1 MSQNSIHRLLLPLL
15 LWRVRHISDRAYLIL
30 VSILIGLLAGLAAVV
45 LKTLV
50 HDSQGLLNAWV
61 PSQYQVFSS
70 SLYPIIGIALTVLFT
85 RYFLGGDLGRGIGP
99 VIYNVARQGS
109 IVPRSK
115 LYSQLVSSF
124 LTVTFGGSAGL
135 EAPISV
141 TGAAIGSNASRVLR
155 LGRRQRRLLTACGAA
170 GGIAAIFNSPIAGV
184 LFAVEVLLSELS
196 AAYFVPLLI
205 SSATATVVSKAL
217 YAGQPFVLITTGWP
231 VDAVPL
237 YLMLALF
244 TALLSVYMIRVYF
257 WADRQFSYFP
267 GVFWKVVLGGLA
279 LGGLVFLFPP
289 LYGEGYNSVQLL
301 LGGHS
306 EQLINGSLFDVFDDQ
321 SAWLVLLVAAG
332 SMLLKVVATT
342 ITIGSGGNGGMF
354 GSSLFAGAL
363 CGFIFARLINLS
375 GLYPISEVHFI
386 VLGMAGTLAGVVHA
400 PLTAIFLIAEITGG
414 YALFVPLM
422 LVTSGSY
429 LITRYFE
436 PYSVYTRKLV
446 QKGVHV
452 NHDRD
457 RSLLALLGVPSLLQT
472 DFQPVRPNDTLGE
485 LVHTFRHA
493 SRNLFPVVDDDDDGG
508 RLLGVVSL
516 DAVRHA
522 LFDDAHYT
530 TTRVRDLM
538 DEPLAI
544 VRPDDMLLDTLR
556 RMEQLDAWALPVLD
570 ADDRYLGFLLKST
583 ILANYR
589 RQLLKDSG
597 D

>member
-15 LWRVRHISDRAYLIL
+15 MWRVRHISDRAYLIL

-50 HDSQGLLNAWV
+50 HDTQGLLNAWV
-61 PSQYQVFSS
+61 PPQYQVFSS

-109 IVPRSK
+109 VVPRSK

-124 LTVTFGGSAGL
+124 LTVSFGGSAGL

-155 LGRRQRRLLTACGAA
+155 IGRRQRRLLTACGAA

-217 YAGQPFVLITTGWP
+217 YAGQPFVLITTSWP

-257 WADRQFSYFP
+257 WADRQFSYYS
-267 GVFWKVVLGGLA
+267 GVFWKVLFGGLA

-289 LYGEGYNSVQLL
+289 LYGEGYNSVQQL

-306 EQLINGSLFDVFDDQ
+306 EQLVNGSLFDVFKDQ

-342 ITIGSGGNGGMF
+342 VTIGSGGNGGMF

-436 PYSVYTRKLV
+436 PYSVYTRKLA
-446 QKGVHV
+446 QKGVYV

-457 RSLLALLGVPSLLQT
+457 RGLLALLDVTSLLQT
-472 DFQPVRPNDTLGE
+472 DFQPVRPDDTLGE
-485 LVHTFRHA
+485 LVHTFRHT
-493 SRNLFPVVDDDDDGG
+493 SRNLFPVVDYDDGG

-544 VRPDDMLLDTLR
+544 VRPDDTLLDTLR
-556 RMEQLDAWALPVLD
+556 CMEQLDAWALPVVD

>member
-1 MSQNSIHRLLLPLL
+1 MPKNTIHRLLRPLL
-15 LWRVRHISDRAYLIL
+15 LWRARHLSDRVYLIL
-30 VSILIGLLAGLAAVV
+30 VSMLVGALAGLAAVV

-50 HDSQGLLNAWV
+50 HDSQQGLSSWV
-61 PSQYQVFSS
+61 PMQYRVFTN

-85 RYFLGGDLGRGIGP
+85 RYFLGGNLGRGIGP
-99 VIYNVARQGS
+99 IIYNIARQGS

-141 TGAAIGSNASRVLR
+141 TGSAMGSNVSRILR
-155 LGRRQRRLLTACGAA
+155 IGRRERRLLTGCGAA
-170 GGIAAIFNSPIAGV
+170 AGVAAIFNSPIAGV
-184 LFAVEVLLSELS
+184 LFAVEVILSELS

-217 YAGQPFVLITTGWP
+217 YAGQPFVLITTSWP

-237 YLMLALF
+237 YLMLAVF

-257 WADRQFSYFP
+257 WADSYFEQLP
-267 GVFWKVVLGGLA
+267 GTFRKVLLGGLA

-289 LYGEGYNSVQLL
+289 LYGEGYNIVQLL
-301 LGGHS
+301 LGGHAG
-306 EQLINGSLFDVFDDQ
+306 QLVDGSLFDVFDDQ

-363 CGFIFARLINLS
+363 CGFVFARLINLS

-400 PLTAIFLIAEITGG
+400 PLTGIFLIAEITGG

-422 LVTSGSY
+422 VVTSGSY

-446 QKGVHV
+446 QKGVYV
-452 NHDRD
+452 NQDRD
-457 RSLLALLGVPSLLQT
+457 RGLLAQLDVRSLLQT
-472 DFQPVRPNDTLGE
+472 DFLPVQPEDTLGE
-485 LVHTFRHA
+485 LVTTFRHA
-493 SRNLFPVVDDDDDGG
+493 SRNLFPVVDAEGHLHG
-508 RLLGVVSL
+508 IISL
-516 DAVRHA
+516 DTVRDA
-522 LFDDAHYT
+522 LFDDEHYN

-538 DEPLAI
+538 HEPPAI
-544 VRPDDMLLDTLR
+544 VRPDDTLLDTLR
-556 RMEQLDAWALPVLD
+556 CMEQLGAWALPVLD
-570 ADDRYLGFLLKST
+570 LNDRYLGFLLKST

-589 RQLLKDSG
+589 RQLIKESE
-597 D
+597 

>member
-1 MSQNSIHRLLLPLL
+1 MPQNTIHRLLRPLL
-15 LWRVRHISDRAYLIL
+15 VWRVRHVSDRVYLIVVSML
-30 VSILIGLLAGLAAVV
+30 VGLLAGLAAVL
-45 LKTLV
+45 LKTMV
-50 HDSQGLLNAWV
+50 HDSQKMLNAWV
-61 PSQYQVFSS
+61 PGEYQVFAS

-85 RYFLGGDLGRGIGP
+85 RYFLDGNLGRGIGP
-99 VIYNVARQGS
+99 IIYNIARQGS

-141 TGAAIGSNASRVLR
+141 TGSAIGSNTSRILR
-155 LGRRQRRLLTACGAA
+155 IGRRERRLLTGCGAA
-170 GGIAAIFNSPIAGV
+170 AGVAAIFNSPIAGV
-184 LFAVEVLLSELS
+184 LFAVEVILSELS

-205 SSATATVVSKAL
+205 ASATATVVSKAL
-217 YAGQPFVLITTGWP
+217 YAGQPFVLITTSWP

-237 YLMLALF
+237 YLMLAVF

-257 WADRQFSYFP
+257 WADKYFEQLH
-267 GVFWKVVLGGLA
+267 GTLRKVLLGGLA

-289 LYGEGYNSVQLL
+289 LYGEGYNIVQLL
-301 LGGHS
+301 LGGHAD
-306 EQLINGSLFDVFDDQ
+306 QLIDGSLFDVFHDE
-321 SAWLVLLVAAG
+321 SVWLVLLVAAG

-363 CGFIFARLINLS
+363 CGFVFARLINLS

-400 PLTAIFLIAEITGG
+400 PLTGIFLIAEITGG

-422 LVTSGSY
+422 VVTSGSY

-446 QKGVHV
+446 QKGVYV
-452 NHDRD
+452 NQDRD
-457 RSLLALLGVPSLLQT
+457 RGLLAQLDVRTLIQT
-472 DFQPVRPNDTLGE
+472 DFLPVHPEDTLGE
-485 LVHTFRHA
+485 LVTAFRHA
-493 SRNLFPVVDDDDDGG
+493 SRNLFPVVDNAGY
-508 RLLGVVSL
+508 LHGVVSL
-516 DAVRHA
+516 DTVRDA
-522 LFDDAHYT
+522 LFDDEHYT
-530 TTRVRDLM
+530 TTRVQDLM
-538 DEPLAI
+538 TDPPAI
-544 VRPDDMLLDTLR
+544 VRPDDTLLDTLR
-556 RMEQLDAWALPVLD
+556 CMEQLGAWALPVLD
-570 ADDRYLGFLLKST
+570 LNDHYLGFLLKST

-589 RQLLKDSG
+589 RQLIKESE
-597 D
+597 

>member
-1 MSQNSIHRLLLPLL
+1 MAQNTIHRLLRPLL
-15 LWRVRHISDRAYLIL
+15 IWRRRYISDRVYLIL
-30 VSILIGLLAGLAAVV
+30 VSMVVGLLAGLAAVL

-50 HDSQGLLNAWV
+50 HDTQKMLNAWV
-61 PSQYQVFSS
+61 PGRYQVFTSS
-70 SLYPIIGIALTVLFT
+70 FYPIIGIALTVLFT
-85 RYFLGGDLGRGIGP
+85 RYFLDGNLGRGIGP
-99 VIYNVARQGS
+99 IIYNIARQGS
-109 IVPRSK
+109 VVPRSK

-141 TGAAIGSNASRVLR
+141 TGSAIGSNTSRVLR
-155 LGRRQRRLLTACGAA
+155 IGRRERRLLTGCGAA
-170 GGIAAIFNSPIAGV
+170 AGVAAIFNSPIAGV
-184 LFAVEVLLSELS
+184 LFAVEVILSELS

-217 YAGQPFVLITTGWP
+217 YAGQPFVLITTSWP

-237 YLMLALF
+237 YLMLAVF

-257 WADRQFSYFP
+257 WADKYFEQLP
-267 GVFWKVVLGGLA
+267 GTFRKVLLGGLA

-289 LYGEGYNSVQLL
+289 LYGEGYNIVQLL
-301 LGGHS
+301 LGGHA
-306 EQLINGSLFDVFDDQ
+306 EQLVNGSLFDVFQEQ
-321 SAWLVLLVAAG
+321 SVWLVLLVAAG

-363 CGFIFARLINLS
+363 CGFVFARLINMS

-400 PLTAIFLIAEITGG
+400 PLTGIFLIAEITGG

-422 LVTSGSY
+422 VVTSGSY

-446 QKGVHV
+446 QKGVYV
-452 NHDRD
+452 NQDRD
-457 RSLLALLGVPSLLQT
+457 RGLLAQLDVASLIQT
-472 DFQPVRPNDTLGE
+472 DFLPVRPDDTLGE
-485 LVHTFRHA
+485 LVQTFRHA
-493 SRNLFPVVDDDDDGG
+493 TRNLFPVVDAGG
-508 RLLGVVSL
+508 HLHGVVSL
-516 DAVRHA
+516 DTVRDA
-522 LFDDAHYT
+522 LFDDEHYN

-538 DEPLAI
+538 SAPPAI
-544 VRPDDMLLDTLR
+544 VRPDDTLLDTLR
-556 RMEQLDAWALPVLD
+556 CMEQLDAWALPVLSL
-570 ADDRYLGFLLKST
+570 DDRYLGFLLKST

-589 RQLLKDSG
+589 RQLIKESEI
-597 D
+597 

>member
-1 MSQNSIHRLLLPLL
+1 MPKSTVHRLLRPLL
-15 LWRVRHISDRAYLIL
+15 LWRLRHISDRVYLIL
-30 VSILIGLLAGLAAVV
+30 VSMVVGLLAGLAAVV

-50 HDSQGLLNAWV
+50 HDSQKVLNAWV
-61 PSQYQVFSS
+61 PAQYQVFSS

-85 RYFLGGDLGRGIGP
+85 RYFLDGNLGRGIGP
-99 VIYNVARQGS
+99 IIYNIARQGS
-109 IVPRSK
+109 VVPRSK

-141 TGAAIGSNASRVLR
+141 TGSAIGSNTSRVLR
-155 LGRRQRRLLTACGAA
+155 IGRRERRLLTGCGAA
-170 GGIAAIFNSPIAGV
+170 AGVAAIFNSPIAGV
-184 LFAVEVLLSELS
+184 LFAVEVILSELS

-217 YAGQPFVLITTGWP
+217 YAGQPFVLITTSWP

-237 YLMLALF
+237 YLMLAVF

-257 WADRQFSYFP
+257 WADKYFEQLP
-267 GVFWKVVLGGLA
+267 GTFRKVVLGGLA

-289 LYGEGYNSVQLL
+289 LYGEGYNIVQLL

-306 EQLINGSLFDVFDDQ
+306 DQLVDNSLFDVFHDQ
-321 SAWLVLLVAAG
+321 SVWLVLLVAAG
-332 SMLLKVVATT
+332 SMLLKVVATS

-363 CGFIFARLINLS
+363 CGFVFARLINMS

-400 PLTAIFLIAEITGG
+400 PLTGIFLIAEITGG

-422 LVTSGSY
+422 VVTSGSY

-446 QKGVHV
+446 QKGVYV
-452 NHDRD
+452 NQDRD
-457 RSLLALLGVPSLLQT
+457 RGLLAQLDVASQVQT
-472 DFQPVRPNDTLGE
+472 DFLPVHPEDTLGE
-485 LVHTFRHA
+485 LVQTFRHA
-493 SRNLFPVVDDDDDGG
+493 TRNLFPVVDAGG
-508 RLLGVVSL
+508 HLHGIVSL
-516 DAVRHA
+516 DTVRDA
-522 LFDDAHYT
+522 LFDDEHYN

-538 DEPLAI
+538 TDPPAI
-544 VRPDDMLLDTLR
+544 VRPDDTLLDTLR
-556 RMEQLDAWALPVLD
+556 CMEQLGAWALPVLSPE
-570 ADDRYLGFLLKST
+570 DRYMGFLLKST

-589 RQLLKDSG
+589 RQLIKESEN
-597 D
+597 

>member
-1 MSQNSIHRLLLPLL
+1 MPQNTIHRLLRPLL
-15 LWRVRHISDRAYLIL
+15 LWRLRHVSDRVYIIL
-30 VSILIGLLAGLAAVV
+30 VSIVVGVLAGLAAVL

-50 HDSQGLLNAWV
+50 HDSQSLLNAWV
-61 PSQYQVFSS
+61 PTQYRVFSS
-70 SLYPIIGIALTVLFT
+70 SFYPIIGIALTVLFT
-85 RYFLGGDLGRGIGP
+85 RYFLDGNLGRGIGP
-99 VIYNVARQGS
+99 IIYNIARQGS
-109 IVPRSK
+109 VVPRSK

-141 TGAAIGSNASRVLR
+141 TGSAIGSNASRILR
-155 LGRRQRRLLTACGAA
+155 IGRRERRLLTGCGAA
-170 GGIAAIFNSPIAGV
+170 AGVAAIFNSPIAGV
-184 LFAVEVLLSELS
+184 LFAVEVILSELS

-217 YAGQPFVLITTGWP
+217 YAGQPFVLITTSWP

-237 YLMLALF
+237 YLMLAVF

-257 WADRQFSYFP
+257 WADAYFEHIP
-267 GVFWKVVLGGLA
+267 GSFRKVVLGGLA

-289 LYGEGYNSVQLL
+289 LYGEGYNIVQLL
-301 LGGHS
+301 LGGRA
-306 EQLINGSLFDVFDDQ
+306 EQLVDNSLFDVFHEQ
-321 SAWLVLLVAAG
+321 SVWLVLLVATG

-363 CGFIFARLINLS
+363 CGFVFARLINMS

-400 PLTAIFLIAEITGG
+400 PLTGIFLIAEITGG

-422 LVTSGSY
+422 VVTSGSY

-446 QKGVHV
+446 QRGVYV
-452 NHDRD
+452 NQDRD
-457 RSLLALLGVPSLLQT
+457 RSLLAQLDVTTLLQT
-472 DFQPVRPNDTLGE
+472 DFLPVHPDDTLGE
-485 LVHTFRHA
+485 LVQTFRHA
-493 SRNLFPVVDDDDDGG
+493 TRNLFPVVDSEGHLHG
-508 RLLGVVSL
+508 IVSL
-516 DAVRHA
+516 DTVRDA
-522 LFDDAHYT
+522 LFDDVHYN

-538 DEPLAI
+538 SDAPAI
-544 VRPDDMLLDTLR
+544 VRPDDTLLDTLR
-556 RMEQLDAWALPVLD
+556 CMEQLGAWALPVISL
-570 ADDRYLGFLLKST
+570 DDRYLGFLLKST

-589 RQLLKDSG
+589 RQLIKDS
-597 D
+597 

>member
-1 MSQNSIHRLLLPLL
+1 MPKNTIHRLLRPLL
-15 LWRVRHISDRAYLIL
+15 LWRARHLSDRVYLIL
-30 VSILIGLLAGLAAVV
+30 VSMLVGVLAGLAAVV

-50 HDSQGLLNAWV
+50 HDSQKGLSSWV
-61 PSQYQVFSS
+61 PMEYRVFTN

-85 RYFLGGDLGRGIGP
+85 RYFLGGNLGRGIGP
-99 VIYNVARQGS
+99 IIYNIARQGS
-109 IVPRSK
+109 VVPRSK

-141 TGAAIGSNASRVLR
+141 TGSAVGSNVSRILR
-155 LGRRQRRLLTACGAA
+155 IGRRERRLLTGCGAA
-170 GGIAAIFNSPIAGV
+170 AGVAAIFNSPIAGV
-184 LFAVEVLLSELS
+184 LFAVEVILSELS

-217 YAGQPFVLITTGWP
+217 YAGQPFVLITTSWP

-237 YLMLALF
+237 YLMLAVF

-257 WADRQFSYFP
+257 WADTYFEQLP
-267 GVFWKVVLGGLA
+267 GTFRKVLLGGLA

-289 LYGEGYNSVQLL
+289 LYGEGYNIVQLL
-301 LGGHS
+301 LGGHA
-306 EQLINGSLFDVFDDQ
+306 EQLVDGSLFDVFNDQ
-321 SAWLVLLVAAG
+321 SAWLVLVVAAG

-363 CGFIFARLINLS
+363 CGFVFARLINLS

-400 PLTAIFLIAEITGG
+400 PLTGIFLIAEITGG

-422 LVTSGSY
+422 VVTSGSY

-446 QKGVHV
+446 QKGVYV
-452 NHDRD
+452 NQDRD
-457 RSLLALLGVPSLLQT
+457 RGLLAQLDVRSLLQT
-472 DFQPVRPNDTLGE
+472 DFLPVQPDDTLGE
-485 LVHTFRHA
+485 LVTTFRHA
-493 SRNLFPVVDDDDDGG
+493 SRNLFPVVNAEGHLHG
-508 RLLGVVSL
+508 IISL
-516 DAVRHA
+516 DTVRDA
-522 LFDDAHYT
+522 LFDDEHYN

-538 DEPLAI
+538 HEPPAI
-544 VRPDDMLLDTLR
+544 VRPDDTLLDTLR
-556 RMEQLDAWALPVLD
+556 CMEQLGAWALPVLD
-570 ADDRYLGFLLKST
+570 LDDRYLGFLLKST

-589 RQLLKDSG
+589 RQLIKESE
-597 D
+597 